1 MHKIALFLSYFGKFP
16 NYFSLWLYSA
26 GMNETIDFYILTDNE
41 DIYEHGENVHFIT
54 CSLGKIQERLSRT
67 MGYEVPLDSPYK
79 LCDYRPAIGLLFADM
94 LKDYHFWGY
103 CDCDVV
109 WGNLRSF
116 ITDEILSTY
125 DKVFEM
131 GHLTIF
137 RNEERI
143 NKLFLDWKAPIIRSF
158 YETSHLRDHV
168 AFDEIGGLIPLNR
181 IQAREGKLRIY
192 NKLDVIGDIWYEE
205 TRFNTAWCKAIDTPH
220 IYEYQQGELR
230 ALIADGDTVVRKP
243 IIYVHLQKRPMEM
256 KTDDISHFLIRPNA
270 FVPPCEI
277 TTELIRQANLN
288 SAPVYTAKPRPFRAR
303 LSLRNMIYKVA
314 LRHSRR
320 WFFRNVPRAQGIELN
335 NLHRLL
341 SQPL

>member
-1 MHKIALFLSYFGKFP
+1 MQKIAVCLSYFGKFP

-26 GMNETIDFYILTDNE
+26 GVNKTIDFYILTDNE
-41 DIYEHGENVHFIT
+41 DTYEHGENVHFIT
-54 CSLGKIQERLSRT
+54 CPLGEIRERLSRT
-67 MGYEVPLDSPYK
+67 MGYDVPLDAPYK
-79 LCDYRPAIGLLFADM
+79 LCDYKPAIGLLFADM
-94 LKDYHFWGY
+94 LQDYPFWGY

-137 RNEERI
+137 RNDARI
-143 NKLFLDWKAPIIRSF
+143 NRLFLDWKAPITRSF

-168 AFDEIGGLIPLNR
+168 GFDEIGGLIPLNR
-181 IQAREGKLRIY
+181 IQARAGKLRIY
-192 NKLDVIGDIWYEE
+192 NKLDIIGDIWYEE
-205 TRFNTAWCKAIDTPH
+205 TRFNTAWCKAVDTPH

-243 IIYVHLQKRPMEM
+243 VIYVHLQKRPMEM
-256 KTDDISHFLIRPNA
+256 KIDDMTHFLIRPNA
-270 FVPPCEI
+270 FVPPREI
-277 TTELIRQANLN
+277 TPECIRQANLDPT
-288 SAPVYTAKPRPFRAR
+288 PVYTAKPRPFMER

-314 LRHSRR
+314 LRHVRR
-320 WFFRNVPRAQGIELN
+320 WFFRNALRAQGIELN
-335 NLHRLL
+335 NLHSLL